1 MIIKGKLVRAMRA
14 LIGYNLL
21 ALSRKTTN
29 KVFIK
34 PEGMSLKLTTSLSQ
48 RLVLTPQLRQR
59 IEMLQMTTLE
69 LSDLIQQQLL
79 ENPVLEEV
87 ATQEEARELAEK
99 ILDHLA
105 SADPGAA
112 PDQPQIEASEPEL
125 GSPSSNGS
133 GDSEVLSQTYAESD
147 GDAERGDGE
156 PLASADLSEDSVGDE
171 LVGEEAARD
180 AFEEIDFGREFQD
193 YLDPGYKTQEIEY
206 KEKDAP
212 TFEQF
217 LTRAPS
223 LADHLEWQL
232 HMSPIEGDVCDAAI
246 SVIGNLD
253 ADGRLNATNEEIA
266 AMGGW
271 TEEIVEKARQAVMH
285 LDPIGCGA
293 RDVRECLLVQLE
305 VRGES
310 DRLAAGLI
318 SDHLSDLQ
326 QHKLPHLAKQIGS
339 DVDTLLSE
347 LQFIRTLDPY
357 PGRRYSS
364 EEPILISPE
373 IYIEKLDEGDED
385 YVIYFSDDGSPRLRV
400 SQQYQQML
408 GKSDVSNETK
418 SFIRE
423 KMRSA
428 VDLLRNIE
436 HRRQTIYKVV
446 ESIVHRQRDFLDKG
460 VQYIK
465 PMMLKDI
472 AEDIGMHLS
481 TVSRVVNRK
490 YAHTPQG
497 VIELRRFFTEG
508 MMNEDGEEVSTRI
521 IKLKIKKLIEEED
534 SHSPITDDQVVKI
547 LIKDGIKLSR
557 RTVAKYRDQ
566 MSIPGSRER
575 RAVV

>member
-1 MIIKGKLVRAMRA
+1 
-14 LIGYNLL
+14 
-21 ALSRKTTN
+21 
-29 KVFIK
+29 
-34 PEGMSLKLTTSLSQ
+34 MSLKLTTSLSQ

-59 IEMLQMTTLE
+59 IEMLQMTSLE
-69 LSDLIQQQLL
+69 LTDLIQQQLL

-87 ATQEEARELAEK
+87 PSQEEVQEIAEK
-99 ILDHLA
+99 VLDHLA
-105 SADPGAA
+105 SSDVNTFEDHVPEAGTAPTNGAGDPDVVSSLPPATDGEMGEIGEAPSGGEHEEAGGEEGAA
-112 PDQPQIEASEPEL
+112 DEA
-125 GSPSSNGS
+125 
-133 GDSEVLSQTYAESD
+133 Q
-147 GDAERGDGE
+147 
-156 PLASADLSEDSVGDE
+156 
-171 LVGEEAARD
+171 RD

-206 KEKDAP
+206 KEDAP

-217 LTRAPS
+217 LTKPQS
-223 LADHLEWQL
+223 LAEHLEWQL
-232 HMSPIEGDVCDAAI
+232 NMTTLDEDVRDAAI
-246 SVIGNLD
+246 CVIGNLN
-253 ADGRLNATNEEIA
+253 ADGRLNATDEEIA
-266 AMGGW
+266 
-271 TEEIVEKARQAVMH
+271 EVEKIPLEVIERARQVVMR
-285 LDPIGCGA
+285 LDPVGCGA
-293 RDVRECLLVQLE
+293 RDVKECLLVQLE
-305 VRGES
+305 VLGET
-310 DRLAAGLI
+310 DRLAVRLI
-318 SDHLSDLQ
+318 SEHFAELQ
-326 QHKLPHLAKQIGS
+326 QHKLPHLSKQIGI
-339 DVDTLLSE
+339 DVETLLEE

-373 IYIEKLDEGDED
+373 IYIEKLDENDDE
-385 YVIYFSDDGSPRLRV
+385 YIIYFADDGSPRLRV

-408 GKSDVSNETK
+408 SQGVSNETK

-446 ESIVHRQRDFLDKG
+446 ESIVARQREFLDHG

-508 MMNEDGEEVSTRI
+508 MLNEEGEEISTRI

-534 SHSPITDDQVVKI
+534 SHNPITDDQVVKI
-547 LIKDGIKLSR
+547 LAKDGIKLSR

-566 MSIPGSRER
+566 MQIPGSRER

>member
-1 MIIKGKLVRAMRA
+1 
-14 LIGYNLL
+14 
-21 ALSRKTTN
+21 
-29 KVFIK
+29 
-34 PEGMSLKLTTSLSQ
+34 MSLKLTTSLSQ

-69 LSDLIQQQLL
+69 LTELIQQQLL

-87 ATQEEARELAEK
+87 PTQEEVGELAEK

-105 SADPGAA
+105 SSDAESTFESASPATGDMEPGA
-112 PDQPQIEASEPEL
+112 
-125 GSPSSNGS
+125 PSQNGA
-133 GDSEVLSQTYAESD
+133 GDPEVLNTL
-147 GDAERGDGE
+147 
-156 PLASADLSEDSVGDE
+156 PLAGDMEFGESSEAEGPEAGGDDAVSDDT
-171 LVGEEAARD
+171 LAAEAARD
-180 AFEEIDFGREFQD
+180 PFEEIDFGREFQD

-206 KEKDAP
+206 KEDGP

-217 LTRAPS
+217 LTRPPS

-232 HMSPIEGDVCDAAI
+232 HMSPIEEEVCDAAI
-246 SVIGNLD
+246 GVIGNLN

-266 AMGGW
+266 AMGSW
-271 TEEIVEKARQAVMH
+271 SEDLVEWARQAVMR
-285 LDPIGCGA
+285 LDPVGCGA
-293 RDVRECLLVQLE
+293 RDVKECLLVQLE
-305 VRGES
+305 VRNES
-310 DRLAAGLI
+310 DRLATRLI
-318 SDHLSDLQ
+318 AEHLQELQ
-326 QHKLPHLAKQIGS
+326 QHKLPHLSKQIGI
-339 DVDTLLSE
+339 DVDTLLNE
-347 LQFIRTLDPY
+347 VQFIRTLDPY
-357 PGRRYSS
+357 PGRRYSV
-364 EEPILISPE
+364 EEPILITPE
-373 IYIEKLDEGDED
+373 IFIEKLEENDDD
-385 YVIYFSDDGSPRLRV
+385 YVIYFADDGSPRLRV

-408 GKSDVSNETK
+408 HQGVSNETK

-446 ESIVHRQRDFLDKG
+446 ESIVHRQREFLDHG
-460 VQYIK
+460 VQYLK

-508 MMNEDGEEVSTRI
+508 MLNEEGEEISTRI
-521 IKLKIKKLIEEED
+521 IKLQIKKLIEEED
-534 SHSPITDDQVVKI
+534 SRNPITDDQVVKI
-547 LIKDGIKLSR
+547 LAKDGIKLSR

-566 MSIPGSRER
+566 MHIPGSRER

>member
-1 MIIKGKLVRAMRA
+1 
-14 LIGYNLL
+14 
-21 ALSRKTTN
+21 
-29 KVFIK
+29 
-34 PEGMSLKLTTSLSQ
+34 MSLKLTTSLSQ

-59 IEMLQMTTLE
+59 IEMLQMTSLE
-69 LSDLIQQQLL
+69 LTELIQQQLL

-87 ATQEEARELAEK
+87 PTQEEARELAEK

-105 SADPGAA
+105 SSDSEGTFESLSPAAGEMETGTPSQNGAGDP
-112 PDQPQIEASEPEL
+112 
-125 GSPSSNGS
+125 
-133 GDSEVLSQTYAESD
+133 EVLSALPPAGELEFGESSD
-147 GDAERGDGE
+147 GEGAETGGEDIGVEDKLAGE
-156 PLASADLSEDSVGDE
+156 P
-171 LVGEEAARD
+171 ARD
-180 AFEEIDFGREFQD
+180 PFEEIDFGREFQD

-206 KEKDAP
+206 KEDGP

-217 LTRAPS
+217 LTRPPS

-232 HMSPIEGDVCDAAI
+232 HMSPVEEEVCDSAI
-246 SVIGNLD
+246 CVIGNLN

-266 AMGGW
+266 AMGPW
-271 TEEIVEKARQAVMH
+271 SEEVVERARQTLMR
-285 LDPIGCGA
+285 LDPVGCGA
-293 RDVRECLLVQLE
+293 RDVKECLLVQLE
-305 VRGES
+305 VRNES
-310 DRLAAGLI
+310 NRLATRLI
-318 SDHLSDLQ
+318 SEHLQELQ
-326 QHKLPHLAKQIGS
+326 QHKLPHLSKQIGI
-339 DVDTLLSE
+339 DVDTLLAE
-347 LQFIRTLDPY
+347 VQFIRTLDPY

-364 EEPILISPE
+364 EEPILITPE
-373 IYIEKLDEGDED
+373 IYIEKLDENDDD
-385 YVIYFSDDGSPRLRV
+385 YIIYFADDGSPRLRV

-408 GKSDVSNETK
+408 HQGGVSNETK

-446 ESIVHRQRDFLDKG
+446 ESIVNRQREFLDHG
-460 VQYIK
+460 VQYLK

-508 MMNEDGEEVSTRI
+508 MLNEEGEEISTRI
-521 IKLKIKKLIEEED
+521 IKLQIKKLIEDED
-534 SHSPITDDQVVKI
+534 SRNPITDDQVVKI
-547 LIKDGIKLSR
+547 LAKDGIKLSR

-566 MSIPGSRER
+566 MQIPGSRER

>member
-1 MIIKGKLVRAMRA
+1 
-14 LIGYNLL
+14 
-21 ALSRKTTN
+21 
-29 KVFIK
+29 
-34 PEGMSLKLTTSLSQ
+34 MSLKLTTSLSQ

-69 LSDLIQQQLL
+69 LTDLIQAQLL

-87 ATQEEARELAEK
+87 ATQEEAQELAEK
-99 ILDHLA
+99 ILDHLTG
-105 SADPGAA
+105 ADPGAVPEQSVA
-112 PDQPQIEASEPEL
+112 GVEPEM
-125 GSPSSNGS
+125 GSPSANGS
-133 GDSEVLSQTYAESD
+133 GDTGPLPQLAGDVDSEAAESASTEPSEELS
-147 GDAERGDGE
+147 GDDAN
-156 PLASADLSEDSVGDE
+156 ADDPS
-171 LVGEEAARD
+171 RD

-206 KEKDAP
+206 KEDAP

-217 LTRAPS
+217 LTRPPS

-232 HMSPIEGDVCDAAI
+232 HMSPIDEEVCDAAV

-271 TEEIVEKARQAVMH
+271 SEELVEQSRQAILR
-285 LDPIGCGA
+285 LDPVGCGA
-293 RDVRECLLVQLE
+293 RDVKECLLVQLE

-310 DRLAAGLI
+310 DRLAARLI
-318 SDHLSDLQ
+318 SEHLSELQ
-326 QHKLPHLAKQIGS
+326 QHKLPHLAKQIGV
-339 DVDTLLSE
+339 DVDTLLTE

-364 EEPILISPE
+364 EEPVLIAPE
-373 IYIEKLDEGDED
+373 IYIEKLDENDD
-385 YVIYFSDDGSPRLRV
+385 QYIIYFADDGSPRLRV

-408 GKSDVSNETK
+408 GQTDVSNETK

-446 ESIVHRQRDFLDKG
+446 ESIVHRQQDFLDKG

-508 MMNEDGEEVSTRI
+508 MMNEDGEEISTRI

-547 LIKDGIKLSR
+547 LAKDGIKLSR

-575 RAVV
+575 RAAV

>member
-1 MIIKGKLVRAMRA
+1 
-14 LIGYNLL
+14 
-21 ALSRKTTN
+21 
-29 KVFIK
+29 
-34 PEGMSLKLTTSLSQ
+34 MSLKLTTSLSQ

-69 LSDLIQQQLL
+69 LTDLIQAQLL

-87 ATQEEARELAEK
+87 ATQEEAQELAEK
-99 ILDHLA
+99 ILDHLT

-112 PDQPQIEASEPEL
+112 PEQQSVEAAEPEM
-125 GSPSSNGS
+125 GNPSSNGS
-133 GDSEVLSQTYAESD
+133 GDTGSLPQIAAEGESETAESA
-147 GDAERGDGE
+147 GTEA
-156 PLASADLSEDSVGDE
+156 
-171 LVGEEAARD
+171 GEEMAGDDANLDEASRD

-206 KEKDAP
+206 KEDAP

-217 LTRAPS
+217 LTRPPS

-232 HMSPIEGDVCDAAI
+232 HMSPIEGEVCEAAI

-253 ADGRLNATNEEIA
+253 ADGRLNASNEEIA

-271 TEEIVEKARQAVMH
+271 TEETVEAARQAVMR
-285 LDPIGCGA
+285 LDPTGCGA
-293 RDVRECLLVQLE
+293 RDVRECLMVQLE
-305 VRGES
+305 VKGES
-310 DRLAAGLI
+310 DRLAASLI
-318 SDHLSDLQ
+318 SEHLEDLQ
-326 QHKLPHLAKQIGS
+326 QHKLPHLAKQIGH
-339 DVDTLLSE
+339 DVDTLLQE

-373 IYIEKLDEGDED
+373 IYIEKLDEDDED
-385 YVIYFSDDGSPRLRV
+385 YVIYFADDGSPRLRV

-446 ESIVHRQRDFLDKG
+446 ESIVHRQQDFLDKG

-508 MMNEDGEEVSTRI
+508 MMNEDGEEISTRI
-521 IKLKIKKLIEEED
+521 IKLTIKKLIEAED
-534 SHSPITDDQVVKI
+534 SHNPITDDQVVKI
-547 LIKDGIKLSR
+547 LSKDGIKLSR

-566 MSIPGSRER
+566 MHIPGSRER

>member
-1 MIIKGKLVRAMRA
+1 
-14 LIGYNLL
+14 
-21 ALSRKTTN
+21 
-29 KVFIK
+29 
-34 PEGMSLKLTTSLSQ
+34 MSLKLTTSLSQ

-69 LSDLIQQQLL
+69 LADLIQQQML

-87 ATQEEARELAEK
+87 PTQEEVGELAEK

-105 SADPGAA
+105 SSDPGAA
-112 PDQPQIEASEPEL
+112 PEQPAPIEAAEPEL

-133 GDSEVLSQTYAESD
+133 GDAEVAASYTEAGAEA
-147 GDAERGDGE
+147 GDAESGE
-156 PLASADLSEDSVGDE
+156 AAFEGEGSEESFSEETGSEDRS
-171 LVGEEAARD
+171 RD

-206 KEKDAP
+206 KEDAP

-217 LTRAPS
+217 LTRPPS
-223 LADHLEWQL
+223 LADHLEWQI
-232 HMSPIEGDVCDAAI
+232 HMNQVAEEVCDAAI

-253 ADGRLNATNEEIA
+253 ADGRLTATNEEIA
-266 AMGGW
+266 SMGGW
-271 TEEIVEKARQAVMH
+271 TVEKVEEARQTVMR
-285 LDPIGCGA
+285 LDPVGCGA
-293 RDVRECLLVQLE
+293 RDVRECLLVQVE
-305 VRGES
+305 VMGET
-310 DRLAAGLI
+310 DRLATTLI
-318 SDHLSDLQ
+318 SEHLPELQ

-339 DVDTLLSE
+339 DVDTLLQE

-364 EEPILISPE
+364 EEPILITPE
-373 IYIEKLDEGDED
+373 IYIEKLDEDDEE
-385 YVIYFSDDGSPRLRV
+385 YVIYFADDGSPRLRV
-400 SQQYQQML
+400 SAQYQQML
-408 GKSDVSNETK
+408 GQSDVSTETK

-446 ESIVHRQRDFLDKG
+446 ESIVARQKDFLDHG
-460 VQYIK
+460 VEQIK

-508 MMNEDGEEVSTRI
+508 MMNEDGEEISTRI

-534 SHSPITDDQVVKI
+534 SKNPITDDQVVKI

>member
-1 MIIKGKLVRAMRA
+1 
-14 LIGYNLL
+14 
-21 ALSRKTTN
+21 
-29 KVFIK
+29 
-34 PEGMSLKLTTSLSQ
+34 MSLKLTTSLSQ

-69 LSDLIQQQLL
+69 LTDLIQAQLL

-87 ATQEEARELAEK
+87 ATQEEVGELAEK
-99 ILDHLA
+99 ILDHLT

-112 PDQPQIEASEPEL
+112 PDQPQLETSEPEL
-125 GSPSSNGS
+125 GSASSNGS
-133 GDSEVLSQTYAESD
+133 GDAEVLAPDYTEGQ
-147 GDAERGDGE
+147 GDASELGASDSGE
-156 PLASADLSEDSVGDE
+156 EGGGDE
-171 LVGEEAARD
+171 IAGDETARD

-206 KEKDAP
+206 KEDAP

-217 LTRAPS
+217 LTRPPS

-232 HMSPIEGDVCDAAI
+232 HMSQIGDEVCDAAI
-246 SVIGNLD
+246 NVIGNLD
-253 ADGRLNATNEEIA
+253 ADGRLSATNAEMA

-271 TEEIVEKARQAVMH
+271 TEEKVEEARQVLMR
-285 LDPIGCGA
+285 LDPVGCGA

-305 VRGES
+305 VKGES
-310 DRLAAGLI
+310 DRLASKLI
-318 SDHLSDLQ
+318 SEHLPDLQ

-339 DVDTLLSE
+339 DVDTLLQE

-357 PGRRYSS
+357 PGRRYSA

-400 SQQYQQML
+400 SQQYQSML
-408 GKSDVSNETK
+408 GKTDVSNETK

-446 ESIVHRQRDFLDKG
+446 ESIVHRQKEFLDHG
-460 VQYIK
+460 VQFIK

-508 MMNEDGEEVSTRI
+508 MLNEDGEEISTRI

-547 LIKDGIKLSR
+547 LVKDGIKLSR

-575 RAVV
+575 RAIV

>member
-1 MIIKGKLVRAMRA
+1 
-14 LIGYNLL
+14 
-21 ALSRKTTN
+21 
-29 KVFIK
+29 
-34 PEGMSLKLTTSLSQ
+34 MSLKLTTSLSQ

-69 LSDLIQQQLL
+69 LSDLIQQQIL

-105 SADPGAA
+105 SSDAGATPDP
-112 PDQPQIEASEPEL
+112 PQIEASEPEL

-133 GDSEVLSQTYAESD
+133 GDAEGVAATYAE
-147 GDAERGDGE
+147 GEGETGDGE
-156 PLASADLSEDSVGDE
+156 SLAAEGLSEDSVGDD
-171 LVGEEAARD
+171 LVGDEAARD

-206 KEKDAP
+206 KEDAP

-305 VRGES
+305 VKGES
-310 DRLAAGLI
+310 DRLATRLI
-318 SDHLSDLQ
+318 SEHFSELQ
-326 QHKLPHLAKQIGS
+326 QHKLPHLAKQIGN

-373 IYIEKLDEGDED
+373 IYIEKLDEDDEE

-408 GKSDVSNETK
+408 GKTDVSNETK

>member
-1 MIIKGKLVRAMRA
+1 
-14 LIGYNLL
+14 
-21 ALSRKTTN
+21 
-29 KVFIK
+29 
-34 PEGMSLKLTTSLSQ
+34 MSLKLTTSLSQ

-59 IEMLQMTTLE
+59 IEMLQMTSLE
-69 LSDLIQQQLL
+69 LTDLIQQQLL

-87 ATQEEARELAEK
+87 PSQEEVQELAEK
-99 ILDHLA
+99 VLDHLA
-105 SADPGAA
+105 SSDSDASFGEA
-112 PDQPQIEASEPEL
+112 PEP
-125 GSPSSNGS
+125 GSPSTNGS
-133 GDSEVLSQTYAESD
+133 GDAEAIASVAAPE
-147 GDAERGDGE
+147 GDFAEAAPIGEGGEEGDGAVE
-156 PLASADLSEDSVGDE
+156 GGVDE
-171 LVGEEAARD
+171 SRD

-206 KEKDAP
+206 KEDAP

-217 LTRAPS
+217 LTRPPS
-223 LADHLEWQL
+223 LAEHLEWQL
-232 HMSPIEGDVCDAAI
+232 NMSSIDVELVDPAI
-246 SVIGNLD
+246 CVIGNLN
-253 ADGRLNATNEEIA
+253 ADGRLGATNEEMA
-266 AMGGW
+266 AM
-271 TEEIVEKARQAVMH
+271 EKVSDEVMEKARQIVMR
-285 LDPIGCGA
+285 LDPVGCGA
-293 RDVRECLLVQLE
+293 RDVKECLLVQLE
-305 VRGES
+305 VLGES
-310 DRLAAGLI
+310 DRLAAKLI
-318 SDHLSDLQ
+318 GEHFADLQ
-326 QHKLPHLAKQIGS
+326 QHKLPHLSKQIGV
-339 DVDTLLSE
+339 DVEVLLEE

-364 EEPILISPE
+364 DEPILISPE
-373 IYIEKLDEGDED
+373 IYIEKLDENDDE
-385 YVIYFSDDGSPRLRV
+385 YVIYFADDGSPRLRV

-408 GKSDVSNETK
+408 SQGVSNETK

-446 ESIVHRQRDFLDKG
+446 ESIVQRQKEFLDHG
-460 VQYIK
+460 VQHIK

-508 MMNEDGEEVSTRI
+508 MLNEDGEEISTRI
-521 IKLKIKKLIEEED
+521 IKLQIKKLIEEED
-534 SHSPITDDQVVKI
+534 SHNPITDDQVVKI
-547 LIKDGIKLSR
+547 LAKDGIKLSR

-566 MSIPGSRER
+566 MQIPGSRER